1 MHTYGNAKNTPVEN
15 NKTIQAND
23 AGIILVMGLHLPI
36 FLLFCFLKYFIQES
50 C

>member
-36 FLLFCFLKYFIQES
+36 FLLFCSLKYFIQES